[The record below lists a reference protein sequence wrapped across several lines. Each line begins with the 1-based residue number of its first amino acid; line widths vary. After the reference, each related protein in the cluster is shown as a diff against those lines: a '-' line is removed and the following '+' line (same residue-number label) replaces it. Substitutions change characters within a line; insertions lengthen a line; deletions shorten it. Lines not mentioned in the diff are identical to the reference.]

1 MEELLTFFGGVL
13 VVLVTAC
20 GFGYANNVADN
31 NAIDVLITKGVPVLE
46 AKCAIR
52 PSRECEAILGVLKAK
67 SD

>member
-1 MEELLTFFGGVL
+1 MEETPTFIGGLITILLIC
-13 VVLVTAC
+13 C

-31 NAIDVLITKGVPVLE
+31 NAIDALITKGVPVLE

>member
-1 MEELLTFFGGVL
+1 MEEILILFGAVFVLLT
-13 VVLVTAC
+13 TAC

-31 NAIDVLITKGVPVLE
+31 NAIEALITKGVPVLE

-67 SD
+67 GD

>member
-1 MEELLTFFGGVL
+1 MEDTLVFFGGVL
-13 VVLVTAC
+13 VVLVTVC

-31 NAIDVLITKGVPVLE
+31 NAIEALITKGVPVLE

-67 SD
+67 GD